1 MGLANNEC
9 KPPEVR
15 GSHPPELD
23 TRRADICRFHSLMSM
38 LAGHGRCYFL
48 ITWGHAAS
56 ILLIASLPYREM
68 YKLPPL
74 EVSLIDKSVFSCEA
88 PRALQ
93 AQAVLLSAQRFP
105 FSFFAGPLCCLLRCS
120 TFFGA
125 RRCSRRQNTCMSRR
139 FIFNSMDDCE
149 PRAIGRC
156 SFSLDMGSFAHQL
169 FLGHGHVLPHRAGLV
184 DLLTR
189 TKFPDLPAPAF
200 ARCTSLALTEL
211 PPD

>member
-1 MGLANNEC
+1 MPGCDFRTLIFENKDPFRLVGLANNEC

-23 TRRADICRFHSLMSM
+23 TRRADICRFDSLMSM

-93 AQAVLLSAQRFP
+93 AQAVLLSLNDF
-105 FSFFAGPLCCLLRCS
+105 
-120 TFFGA
+120 
-125 RRCSRRQNTCMSRR
+125 
-139 FIFNSMDDCE
+139 
-149 PRAIGRC
+149 
-156 SFSLDMGSFAHQL
+156 L
-169 FLGHGHVLPHRAGLV
+169 FLFLQLRFAACFVAALSSVQGVAQGG
-184 DLLTR
+184 R
-189 TKFPDLPAPAF
+189 TPA
-200 ARCTSLALTEL
+200 
-211 PPD
+211 

>member
-1 MGLANNEC
+1 
-9 KPPEVR
+9 
-15 GSHPPELD
+15 
-23 TRRADICRFHSLMSM
+23 M

-105 FSFFAGPLCCLLRCS
+105 FSFLAAPLCCLLRCS

-156 SFSLDMGSFAHQL
+156 SFSLDMGSFAHQSTMPIQVVGCEPPL
-169 FLGHGHVLPHRAGLV
+169 CRSCGPACGPARASIRAKSCFPPSPPCGSSRERSMSWGAGVPPLPQP
-184 DLLTR
+184 TR
-189 TKFPDLPAPAF
+189 CAQGTRQGMRP
-200 ARCTSLALTEL
+200 SI
-211 PPD
+211 